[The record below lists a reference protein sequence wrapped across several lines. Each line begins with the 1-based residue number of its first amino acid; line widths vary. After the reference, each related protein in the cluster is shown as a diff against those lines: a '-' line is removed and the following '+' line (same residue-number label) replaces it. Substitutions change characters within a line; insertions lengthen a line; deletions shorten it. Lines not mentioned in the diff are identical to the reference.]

1 MNEVITLIGYPNGH
15 GNKRCRSSGGTKGIS
30 AANRGMSLEKDL
42 NDSNQYYLQSGR
54 ALIHK
59 KPTPIQVVKVDY
71 PSRNAAKITEAYYK
85 VPSTTDYNG
94 IYRGRPIDFE
104 AKETVNK
111 TSFPFKSIHPHQIE
125 HLRLVKVHGGIG
137 FFIIRFRA
145 YGETYLIDAKEIIE
159 RYQHSA
165 CKSISYK
172 EIQQIGSLIR
182 EGLTPRLCYLDNVDA
197 LYFQEV
203 TQHDEERQ
211 NRKKCL

>member
-1 MNEVITLIGYPNGH
+1 MEKVITVIGYPNGH
-15 GNKRCRSSGGTKGIS
+15 GAGARREQAHTQGIS

-42 NDSNQYYLQSGR
+42 NDSNAYYLQSGR

-71 PSRNAAKITEAYYK
+71 PARSAAKITEAYYK

-125 HLRLVKVHGGIG
+125 HLRLVKQHGGIG

-145 YGETYLIDAKEIIE
+145 YGETYLVDAPEIIE
-159 RYQHSA
+159 RYLHSKR
-165 CKSISYK
+165 KSISYAEVK
-172 EIQQIGSLIR
+172 AIGCRIR
-182 EGLTPRLCYLDNVDA
+182 EGIAPRLCYLDSVDA
-197 LYFQEV
+197 IYFK
-203 TQHDEERQ
+203 EEPHHE
-211 NRKKCL
+211 K